1 MEWKKEE
8 AIPVN
13 LIISYDIL
21 WSIYGHRQLKW
32 NGVDRKKFDS
42 IIYVTLTLNFDEVH
56 LRPVCY
62 YVQYFDRRPLTVS
75 RAMEILLFIVNQT
88 QGSNLRIH
96 GIIHVDFPKT
106 QSLQFISLNAG
117 DSIRDQSQPLPV
129 TTILNSSS
137 TRSMV
142 IVVCNK
148 AHQSN
153 STTCNIATSINDC
166 GWLTVWNYGR
176 KKLPHRCCRPMN
188 ATTKHPS
195 SSDNTEEIRNIGQ
208 T

>member
-1 MEWKKEE
+1 MIHIWTQATKMKWCGSEKVRLDHLCNFNIE
-8 AIPVN
+8 
-13 LIISYDIL
+13 LR
-21 WSIYGHRQLKW
+21 WSALKTCMLLCAL
-32 NGVDRKKFDS
+32 F
-42 IIYVTLTLNFDEVH
+42 
-56 LRPVCY
+56 
-62 YVQYFDRRPLTVS
+62 RPLTVS

>member
-1 MEWKKEE
+1 M
-8 AIPVN
+8 
-13 LIISYDIL
+13 
-21 WSIYGHRQLKW
+21 
-32 NGVDRKKFDS
+32 
-42 IIYVTLTLNFDEVH
+42 H
-56 LRPVCY
+56 LRPVYY
-62 YVQYFDRRPLTVS
+62 YVHYFDRRPLTVS

-96 GIIHVDFPKT
+96 EIIHVDFPKT